1 MDGYERE
8 SIVRE
13 VREKARELESMLD
26 DFSDR
31 LRRMRQ
37 RNRQLTEEIASF
49 EGELER
55 LRDAVLDVADAQE
68 EDAV

>member
-1 MDGYERE
+1 M
-8 SIVRE
+8 
-13 VREKARELESMLD
+13 
-26 DFSDR
+26 
-31 LRRMRQ
+31 
-37 RNRQLTEEIASF
+37 TEEIASF